1 VLVCCEVAAVHGET
15 LSFGQSRMVWKLRSS
30 PVSPVTLLR
39 SSPNLGLSC
48 SRLGNGNCKRIGLG
62 PYPRIGN
69 RPHYLLGDERFERG
83 MTVQDRRKHIRV
95 FHYFR
100 AKLAKS
106 GLPDGVEGQTENLSQ
121 GGAFVR
127 TSAWRSF
134 QTNDRAVLTLFL
146 PPAFSGQDATIGL
159 RGAAIVTRTDEEKEG
174 VALQF
179 VRSFRQF
186 ERIDDPD
193 VPGKLRYKKLVHY
206 LSLCGEMSRESFI
219 KAYPTGFFVEK
230 TQRILDRD
238 VIFQFSTKSFDEQ
251 DVFDQL
257 KADLAQ
263 PEALEAR
270 VIELHKRRAEGTV
283 GVISIGRSPQ
293 NDVVLYNRMISKK
306 HAYLDISQPARECHL
321 VDLGSTNGT
330 FLNGDKLD
338 PHESFRLTDGAE
350 ISFGTQAKV
359 VYFSAPTFYDFL
371 LHVRTQSP

>member
-1 VLVCCEVAAVHGET
+1 M
-15 LSFGQSRMVWKLRSS
+15 S
-30 PVSPVTLLR
+30 
-39 SSPNLGLSC
+39 
-48 SRLGNGNCKRIGLG
+48 
-62 PYPRIGN
+62 
-69 RPHYLLGDERFERG
+69 
-83 MTVQDRRKHIRV
+83 VQDRRKHARV
-95 FHYFR
+95 THCFR
-100 AKLAKS
+100 AKLAKT
-106 GLPDGVEGQTENLSQ
+106 GLPDGVEGETENLSQ

-127 TSAWRSF
+127 TSDWRSF
-134 QTNDRAVLTLFL
+134 QVNDRAVLTLFL

-186 ERIDDPD
+186 ERIDDLE

-206 LSLCGEMSRESFI
+206 LSLCGEMSRETFI
-219 KAYPTGFFVEK
+219 NTYPAGFFVEK

-251 DVFDQL
+251 DVLDQF
-257 KADLAQ
+257 KEGLAQ

-270 VIELHKRRAEGTV
+270 VIELHKRRAEGSA
-283 GVISIGRSPQ
+283 GAISIGRSPQ

-306 HAYLDISQPARECHL
+306 HAYLNISLPERACDL

-371 LHVRTQSP
+371 LHVSTQSP

>member
-1 VLVCCEVAAVHGET
+1 
-15 LSFGQSRMVWKLRSS
+15 M
-30 PVSPVTLLR
+30 
-39 SSPNLGLSC
+39 
-48 SRLGNGNCKRIGLG
+48 
-62 PYPRIGN
+62 
-69 RPHYLLGDERFERG
+69 
-83 MTVQDRRKHIRV
+83 
-95 FHYFR
+95 HYFR
-100 AKLAKS
+100 ATLAKS

-127 TSAWRSF
+127 TSDWRSF
-134 QTNDRAVLTLFL
+134 QVNDRALLTLFL

-193 VPGKLRYKKLVHY
+193 VPGKLRYKKLGHY

-219 KAYPTGFFVEK
+219 NAYPTGFFVEK

-257 KADLAQ
+257 KEDLAQ

-270 VIELHKRRAEGTV
+270 VIELHKRRAEGTA
-283 GVISIGRSPQ
+283 GAISIGRSPQ

-338 PHESFRLTDGAE
+338 PHESFTLTDGAE